1 MACGLG
7 EEWQRL
13 KLIADEEQIVVVEDD
28 EDNAKDKQIALCL
41 FGCLHTQS
49 SFNARAMKSML
60 QNLWKSAKGLVVRD
74 LDLNLF
80 IFQFFFATDRH
91 YVLNEGPWT
100 FNGHILLLKQMN
112 GMETP
117 SNIEFTTAQ
126 FWVKVYDVPGKK
138 QTTSFTHLLALNIGE
153 VVSCEEAT
161 LFGVEKALC
170 FRVDIDINKPLRR
183 GIHVQVTGKLLW
195 ICFKYVKLS
204 DFCYGCGQPRHVLGG
219 CDVVE
224 AGEDDPCLQYG
235 PWLSASPLK
244 SRRRNA
250 KSEFLEEK
258 KLFLALQNKRAQ
270 PMARTKLIGRAGGLA
285 LLWDKTTNVQFLFSS
300 LHRIYVTVQWDGD
313 SNAWRF
319 SGIYAKVKNW
329 AAHFGPQITLE
340 SPLAGGQR
348 PQRNFL
354 PWRKEGGPSK
364 PQYAIDRFHEA
375 FLDSGFFDMDYS
387 G

>member
-60 QNLWKSAKGLVVRD
+60 QNLWKPAKGLV
-74 LDLNLF
+74 
-80 IFQFFFATDRH
+80 
-91 YVLNEGPWT
+91 
-100 FNGHILLLKQMN
+100 
-112 GMETP
+112 
-117 SNIEFTTAQ
+117 

-224 AGEDDPCLQYG
+224 AGEDNPCLQYG

-270 PMARTKLIGRAGGLA
+270 PMARTKLMFDNPTFIDTAANGNSSGKIDNPIMCIDQTTPIVLGNEAFKRKLAPNLVFLSETKRSIFETSAILHDLGNYVGVFVDARGRAGGLA
-285 LLWDKTTNVQFLFSS
+285 LLWDKTTNVQFLFNS

-313 SNAWRF
+313 GNAWRF
-319 SGIYAKVKNW
+319 SGIYGW
-329 AAHFGPQITLE
+329 PE
-340 SPLAGGQR
+340 SQ
-348 PQRNFL
+348 Q
-354 PWRKEGGPSK
+354 K
-364 PQYAIDRFHEA
+364 
-375 FLDSGFFDMDYS
+375 
-387 G
+387 